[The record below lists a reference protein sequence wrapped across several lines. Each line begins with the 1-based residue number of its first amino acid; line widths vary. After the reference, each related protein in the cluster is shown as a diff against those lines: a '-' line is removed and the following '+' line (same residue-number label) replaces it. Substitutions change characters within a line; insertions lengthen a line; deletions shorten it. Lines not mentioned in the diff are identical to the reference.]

1 MQVDPDFFMNEPH
14 NPTRKSLIIWISLI
28 AFVLNFIWEN
38 LHAGLYEEYNYFM
51 KSIYFLGCTIGDVVL
66 KFIIYGLVAVAL
78 KDRCWIRNFN
88 FKTIVTVLLIA
99 GMFAFVAEWVAIEL
113 NFWSY
118 NEKMPIV
125 PVLEVGLSPFLAIV
139 VNPILSFII
148 THKIISTRDTR

>member
-1 MQVDPDFFMNEPH
+1 
-14 NPTRKSLIIWISLI
+14 
-28 AFVLNFIWEN
+28 
-38 LHAGLYEEYNYFM
+38 
-51 KSIYFLGCTIGDVVL
+51 
-66 KFIIYGLVAVAL
+66 
-78 KDRCWIRNFN
+78 
-88 FKTIVTVLLIA
+88 
-99 GMFAFVAEWVAIEL
+99 MFAFVAEWVAIEL